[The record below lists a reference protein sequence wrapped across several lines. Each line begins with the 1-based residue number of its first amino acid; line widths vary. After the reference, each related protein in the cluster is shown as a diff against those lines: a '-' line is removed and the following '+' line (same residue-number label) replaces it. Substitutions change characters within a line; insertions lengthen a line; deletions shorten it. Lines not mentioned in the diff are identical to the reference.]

1 MLKEKQLRDYVNG
14 YSFQNAMGLRGYEEI
29 NLFPLGCGEYNLNY
43 SFVHP
48 ITGKRLVLRVSTAS
62 QMHLERQAEYEYFA
76 LKDLEPSGRTPRAVF
91 CDDSKKQLPYG
102 VTVMEWLPGA
112 PLNYQRD
119 MRTAAEILADI
130 HSLKVPESARIIRR
144 EAPAQ
149 GIYDECLA
157 MAQHYLEWDRA
168 DKRAC
173 GLIDTLITETGGLPL
188 KETSGAPVC
197 IVNTEL
203 NSGNFLINPDGKSYL
218 IDWEKPLLSEPAQDL
233 AHFLVPT
240 TTFWKTDTILTPEEI
255 ATFADN
261 YIAAVGDRMDTSTV
275 CTRSYSQTEAA
286 LTARRTL

>member
-1 MLKEKQLRDYVNG
+1 M
-14 YSFQNAMGLRGYEEI
+14 
-29 NLFPLGCGEYNLNY
+29 
-43 SFVHP
+43 
-48 ITGKRLVLRVSTAS
+48 
-62 QMHLERQAEYEYFA
+62 
-76 LKDLEPSGRTPRAVF
+76 
-91 CDDSKKQLPYG
+91 
-102 VTVMEWLPGA
+102 TVMEWLPGA

-130 HSLKVPESARIIRR
+130 HSLKVPESTRIIRR

-168 DKRAC
+168 DKRVC

-240 TTFWKTDTILTPEEI
+240 TTFWKTDTILTPEKI

-275 CTRSYSQTEAA
+275 RERLPLFFKVTCLRGITWCAMAMREYSEPGRA
-286 LTARRTL
+286 LRNEITFKKIQAYLAPDFLSNILDNYVRKDFLCGRA

>member
-1 MLKEKQLRDYVNG
+1 
-14 YSFQNAMGLRGYEEI
+14 
-29 NLFPLGCGEYNLNY
+29 
-43 SFVHP
+43 
-48 ITGKRLVLRVSTAS
+48 
-62 QMHLERQAEYEYFA
+62 
-76 LKDLEPSGRTPRAVF
+76 
-91 CDDSKKQLPYG
+91 
-102 VTVMEWLPGA
+102 
-112 PLNYQRD
+112 
-119 MRTAAEILADI
+119 
-130 HSLKVPESARIIRR
+130 
-144 EAPAQ
+144 
-149 GIYDECLA
+149 

-168 DKRAC
+168 DKRVC
-173 GLIDTLITETGGLPL
+173 GLIDTLITETGGLSL

-275 CTRSYSQTEAA
+275 RERLPLFFKVTCLRGITWCAMAMREYSEPGRA
-286 LTARRTL
+286 LRNEITFKKIQAYLAPDFLSNILDNYVRKDFLCGRA

>member
-130 HSLKVPESARIIRR
+130 HSLKVPESTRITATRCS
-144 EAPAQ
+144 AS
-149 GIYDECLA
+149 
-157 MAQHYLEWDRA
+157 
-168 DKRAC
+168 
-173 GLIDTLITETGGLPL
+173 
-188 KETSGAPVC
+188 TS
-197 IVNTEL
+197 
-203 NSGNFLINPDGKSYL
+203 KSKY
-218 IDWEKPLLSEPAQDL
+218 SAFASDL
-233 AHFLVPT
+233 
-240 TTFWKTDTILTPEEI
+240 
-255 ATFADN
+255 
-261 YIAAVGDRMDTSTV
+261 R
-275 CTRSYSQTEAA
+275 CRSSS
-286 LTARRTL
+286 